1 MFSFLILLNYCSRW
15 VHVFTNIL
23 TSTIFYVYFWKNWF
37 FTVFCFSSPFPV
49 CSMLDL
55 TFRACCWA
63 GNITW
68 TNHSNIELEGGGE
81 GLFLTVRRREGDI
94 LKVWKIVYFHIN
106 QGHDKNVSCVANRSS
121 LIKVQTKYLTLY
133 VHTIWGFSK
142 TFLEKIVALKS
153 FLIELFVFLFGNFV
167 HFPWFVARNK
177 NFLDFLY
184 WFFAFWYFI
193 FKFVINFLESHV

>member
-1 MFSFLILLNYCSRW
+1 MFLLIFLLLQS
-15 VHVFTNIL
+15 
-23 TSTIFYVYFWKNWF
+23 STYIFGKTDFSQYFAFPPPSLYVQCWIWLFGL
-37 FTVFCFSSPFPV
+37 VG
-49 CSMLDL
+49 
-55 TFRACCWA
+55 WA

-177 NFLDFLY
+177 NVLDFLY
-184 WFFAFWYFI
+184 WFFAFWNFI